1 MSDTIELVLPAQ
13 EDFHHIARLVVGGLA
28 ARLELTYEQL
38 EDLEVALDALLRC
51 RDDEGDLS
59 VSLAVDGHTVR
70 TTIGPFVGEALADLD
85 GDDSELG
92 LRRVL
97 ETVCDDFDVEQHDGG
112 SWVAL
117 TKRTATPAG
126 AEH

>member
-1 MSDTIELVLPAQ
+1 LSDEIKLVLPAQ
-13 EDFHHIARLVVGGLA
+13 EDFHQIARLVVGGLA

-38 EDLEVALDALLRC
+38 EDLEVALDAVLRC

-59 VSLAVDGHTVR
+59 VSLAIEGHTFR
-70 TTIGPFVGEALADLD
+70 TTVGPFTVEALADLERD
-85 GDDSELG
+85 HDVLG

-97 ETVCDDFDVEQHDGG
+97 ETVADDVQVEQRDGG

-117 TKRTATPAG
+117 TKGPPG
-126 AEH
+126 

>member
-1 MSDTIELVLPAQ
+1 VSDEIQLVLPAQ

-59 VSLAVDGHTVR
+59 IALTVEGNTVR
-70 TTIGPFVGEALADLD
+70 TTVGPFSAPALAGLE
-85 GDDSELG
+85 GESETLG

-97 ETVCDDFDVEQHDGG
+97 ETVTDGLRVEQRDGG
-112 SWVAL
+112 SWVEL
-117 TKRTATPAG
+117 TKAAPA
-126 AEH
+126 

>member
-1 MSDTIELVLPAQ
+1 MSDEIRLVLPAQ

-59 VSLAVDGHTVR
+59 IALTVEGNTVR
-70 TTIGPFVGEALADLD
+70 TTVGPFSAPALAGLERE
-85 GDDSELG
+85 SETLG
-92 LRRVL
+92 LRRILDAVVDSAEL
-97 ETVCDDFDVEQHDGG
+97 VPGDEGDWLKMTKAVAKEDV
-112 SWVAL
+112 
-117 TKRTATPAG
+117 
-126 AEH
+126 

>member
-1 MSDTIELVLPAQ
+1 VSDRIELVLPAQ

-38 EDLEVALDALLRC
+38 EDLETALDAVLRC

-70 TTIGPFVGEALADLD
+70 TTVGPFGENALAGLD
-85 GDDSELG
+85 SDDGELG

-97 ETVCDDFDVEQHDGG
+97 ETVADRVQVEQRDGG
-112 SWVAL
+112 SWIEL
-117 TKRTATPAG
+117 TKGPPG
-126 AEH
+126 

>member
-38 EDLEVALDALLRC
+38 EDLEVALDAVLRC
-51 RDDEGDLS
+51 RDDDGDVS

-70 TTIGPFVGEALADLD
+70 TTVGPFGGEALADLD
-85 GDDSELG
+85 GDGSELG

-97 ETVCDDFDVEQHDGG
+97 ETVADDVQIEQRDGG
-112 SWVAL
+112 SWIEL
-117 TKRTATPAG
+117 TKGPPG
-126 AEH
+126 

>member
-1 MSDTIELVLPAQ
+1 MSDEITLVLPAQ
-13 EDFHHIARLVVGGLA
+13 EDFHQIARLVVGGLA

-59 VSLAVDGHTVR
+59 VSLAVDGRTVR
-70 TTIGPFVGEALADLD
+70 TTVGPFAGEALAGLEADS
-85 GDDSELG
+85 SELG

-97 ETVCDDFDVEQHDGG
+97 ETVADDVQVEQRDGG
-112 SWVAL
+112 SWVEL
-117 TKRTATPAG
+117 TNGPPG
-126 AEH
+126 

>member
-1 MSDTIELVLPAQ
+1 MSDEITLVLPAQ
-13 EDFHHIARLVVGGLA
+13 EDFHQIARLVVGGLA

-59 VSLAVDGHTVR
+59 VSLAVDGRTVR
-70 TTIGPFVGEALADLD
+70 TTVGPFAGEALAGLEADS
-85 GDDSELG
+85 SELG

-97 ETVCDDFDVEQHDGG
+97 ETVADDVQVEQRDGG
-112 SWVAL
+112 SWVEL
-117 TKRTATPAG
+117 TKGPPG
-126 AEH
+126 

>member
-1 MSDTIELVLPAQ
+1 VSDEITLVLPAQ
-13 EDFHHIARLVVGGLA
+13 EDFHQIARLVVGGLA

-70 TTIGPFVGEALADLD
+70 TTVGPFTEEALAGLEA
-85 GDDSELG
+85 DSRELLG

-97 ETVCDDFDVEQHDGG
+97 ETVADDVRVEQRGGG
-112 SWVAL
+112 SWVEL
-117 TKRTATPAG
+117 TKAPPG
-126 AEH
+126 

>member
-1 MSDTIELVLPAQ
+1 VSDEITLVLPAQ
-13 EDFHHIARLVVGGLA
+13 EDFHQIARLVVGGLA

-59 VSLAVDGHTVR
+59 VSLAVDGRTVR
-70 TTIGPFVGEALADLD
+70 TTVGPFAGEALAGLEADS
-85 GDDSELG
+85 SELG

-97 ETVCDDFDVEQHDGG
+97 ETVADDVQVEQRDGG
-112 SWVAL
+112 SWVEL
-117 TKRTATPAG
+117 TKGPPG
-126 AEH
+126 

>member
-1 MSDTIELVLPAQ
+1 MSDTIELVLPAS

-38 EDLEVALDALLRC
+38 EDLEVALDAVLRC
-51 RDDEGDLS
+51 RDDDGDVS

-70 TTIGPFVGEALADLD
+70 TTVGPFGAEALADLD
-85 GDDSELG
+85 GDGSELG

-97 ETVCDDFDVEQHDGG
+97 ETVADDVQVEQRDGG
-112 SWVAL
+112 SWIEL
-117 TKRTATPAG
+117 TKGPPG
-126 AEH
+126 

>member
-1 MSDTIELVLPAQ
+1 LSDEIQLVLPAQ

-51 RDDEGDLS
+51 RDDEGELS
-59 VSLAVDGHTVR
+59 IALLVDGSTVR
-70 TTIGPFVGEALADLD
+70 TTVGPFSGPALAGLEEES
-85 GDDSELG
+85 GTLG

-97 ETVCDDFDVEQHDGG
+97 ETVTDSLRVEVRDGA
-112 SWVAL
+112 SWVEL
-117 TKRTATPAG
+117 TKAAPV
-126 AEH
+126 

>member
-1 MSDTIELVLPAQ
+1 VSDEIQLVLPAQ

-51 RDDEGDLS
+51 RDDEDDLS
-59 VSLAVDGHTVR
+59 IALTVEGNTVR
-70 TTIGPFVGEALADLD
+70 TTVGPFSAPALAGLERE
-85 GDDSELG
+85 SETLG

-97 ETVCDDFDVEQHDGG
+97 ETVTDGLRVEQRDGG
-112 SWVAL
+112 SWVEL
-117 TKRTATPAG
+117 TKAAPG
-126 AEH
+126 